1 MRKILSQLGPGL
13 LFASMS
19 IGTSHLVLSTKAGA
33 QYGWIMIFPILL
45 ANVLK
50 YPFFEFGIRYTHT
63 FKKSLLEGYADLG
76 KKYLWAYTLITI
88 VSALTLLAALYIVT
102 AGLLKQ
108 LFSWAHFTDTTVA
121 LFLFIGISGVLIIGR
136 YKALEGVV
144 KILLALLTVAL
155 IITTA
160 TVLFK
165 GPIESAPQ
173 FKSQSVWS
181 EVGLLFMI
189 GLMGWMPTAVE
200 ASSWV
205 SLWRLEKDKKNQK
218 DKNNSADNSLK
229 DTLAEFNLGYLLTA
243 ILAVFFLVIGWFTLY
258 GSGIEMSANASI
270 FAEQLIQM
278 FTIHIGDW
286 SYFFIALAAFATMF
300 STCMT
305 AHDAIARVG
314 LDTIKVLGNETTTKW
329 RYEYFII
336 LLAIINFMVIWL
348 AGGQMGALVALAT
361 FVSFVFAPAVGLLN
375 HKVVTQKNMPKDAM
389 APKWLIFLSYVGM
402 VFLSIFA
409 LYYCYEVLL

>member
-63 FKKSLLEGYADLG
+63 FKKSLLEGYADMG
-76 KKYLWAYTLITI
+76 KKYLWGYTLITI

-108 LFSWAHFTDTTVA
+108 LFPWLYFTDTVVA
-121 LFLFIGISGVLIIGR
+121 LCLFIGISTVLILGR
-136 YKALEGVV
+136 YKILEGIV

-155 IITTA
+155 IITTT

-165 GPIESAPQ
+165 GPIESVPH
-173 FKSQSVWS
+173 FTSQPIFS
-181 EVGLLFMI
+181 EIGLLFMI

-218 DKNNSADNSLK
+218 DKNTSVDNSLK
-229 DTLAEFNLGYLLTA
+229 DTLTEFNLGYLLTA

-258 GSGIEMSANASI
+258 GSGIEMSA
-270 FAEQLIQM
+270 
-278 FTIHIGDW
+278 
-286 SYFFIALAAFATMF
+286 
-300 STCMT
+300 ST
-305 AHDAIARVG
+305 HSNVHHPHG
-314 LDTIKVLGNETTTKW
+314 
-329 RYEYFII
+329 
-336 LLAIINFMVIWL
+336 
-348 AGGQMGALVALAT
+348 
-361 FVSFVFAPAVGLLN
+361 
-375 HKVVTQKNMPKDAM
+375 
-389 APKWLIFLSYVGM
+389 GM
-402 VFLSIFA
+402 VLFF
-409 LYYCYEVLL
+409 YCIGRFRHHV

>member
-33 QYGWIMIFPILL
+33 QYGWIMIFPIII

-50 YPFFEFGIRYTHT
+50 YPFFEFGVRYTHT
-63 FKKSLLEGYADLG
+63 FKKSLLEGYADMG
-76 KKYLWAYTLITI
+76 KKYLWGYTLITI
-88 VSALTLLAALYIVT
+88 VSAFTLLAALYIVT

-108 LFSWAHFTDTTVA
+108 LFPWLFLSDTVLA
-121 LFLFIGISGVLIIGR
+121 LYLFIGISTILILGR
-136 YKALEGVV
+136 YKALEGIV

-155 IITTA
+155 IITTT

-165 GPIESAPQ
+165 GPIEQLPNFSPQ
-173 FKSQSVWS
+173 PLFN
-181 EVGLLFMI
+181 EIGLLFMI

-205 SLWRLEKDKKNQK
+205 SLWRLEKDKKNQEE
-218 DKNNSADNSLK
+218 NYLTSESNLK
-229 DTLAEFNLGYLLTA
+229 DTLAEFNLGYVLTA
-243 ILAVFFLVIGWFTLY
+243 ILAVFFLIIGWFTLY
-258 GSGIEMSANASI
+258 GSGIEMSASASI

-278 FTIHIGDW
+278 FTIHMGDW

-305 AHDAIARVG
+305 AHDAIARVS
-314 LDTIKVLGNETTTKW
+314 LDTIKILGNSQSTKW

-336 LLAIINFMVIWL
+336 LLAVLNFLVIWW
-348 AGGQMGALVALAT
+348 AGGQMGTLVALAT

-375 HKVVTQKNMPKDAM
+375 HKVVTQKNMPKESK
-389 APKWLIFLSYVGM
+389 APKWLILLSYTGM
-402 VFLSIFA
+402 VFLSLFA
-409 LYYCYEVLL
+409 LYYSYVVLW

>member
-1 MRKILSQLGPGL
+1 
-13 LFASMS
+13 MS

-63 FKKSLLEGYADLG
+63 FKKSLLEGYADMG
-76 KKYLWAYTLITI
+76 KKYLWGYTLITI

-108 LFSWAHFTDTTVA
+108 LFPWLYFTDTVVA
-121 LFLFIGISGVLIIGR
+121 LCLFIGISTVLILGR
-136 YKALEGVV
+136 YKILEGIV

-155 IITTA
+155 IITTT

-165 GPIESAPQ
+165 GPIESVPH
-173 FKSQSVWS
+173 FTSQPIFS
-181 EVGLLFMI
+181 EIGLLFMI

-218 DKNNSADNSLK
+218 DKNTSVDNSLK
-229 DTLAEFNLGYLLTA
+229 DTLTEFNLGYLLTA

-258 GSGIEMSANASI
+258 GSGIEMSASTSI

-278 FTIHIGDW
+278 FTIHMGEW

-314 LDTIKVLGNETTTKW
+314 LETIKVLGNKKTTKW

-336 LLAIINFMVIWL
+336 LLAILNFMVIWW
-348 AGGQMGALVALAT
+348 AGGQMGTLVALAT

-375 HKVVTQKNMPKDAM
+375 HKVVTQKNMPKESKV
-389 APKWLIFLSYVGM
+389 PKWLIILSYTGMIFLS
-402 VFLSIFA
+402 LFA
-409 LYYCYEVLL
+409 LYYCSVVLF

>member
-121 LFLFIGISGVLIIGR
+121 LLLFIGISGVLIIGR

-160 TVLFK
+160 TVLLK
-165 GPIESAPQ
+165 GPIENAPQ
-173 FKSQSVWS
+173 FTSQPIWS

-218 DKNNSADNSLK
+218 DKNTSTNNSLK

-243 ILAVFFLVIGWFTLY
+243 VLAIFFLVIGWFTLY
-258 GSGIEMSANASI
+258 GSGIEMSANASV

-314 LDTIKVLGNETTTKW
+314 LDTIKVLGNNKTTKW
-329 RYEYFII
+329 RYEHFII

-348 AGGQMGALVALAT
+348 AGGQMGSLVALAT

-389 APKWLIFLSYVGM
+389 APKWLILLSYVGM
-402 VFLSIFA
+402 VFLSLFA
-409 LYYCYEVLL
+409 LYYCYVVLL

>member
-1 MRKILSQLGPGL
+1 MRKFLSQLGPGL

-45 ANVLK
+45 ANLLK

-63 FKKSLLEGYADLG
+63 FKKSLLEGYYELG
-76 KKYLWAYTLITI
+76 KKYLWGYTFISI

-108 LFSWAHFTDTTVA
+108 LFPWLYFSDTLLA
-121 LFLFIGISGVLIIGR
+121 LCLFIGISSMLILGR
-136 YKALEGVV
+136 YKALEGIV
-144 KILLALLTVAL
+144 KVLLALLTLAL
-155 IITTA
+155 IITTT

-165 GPIESAPQ
+165 GPIDQ
-173 FKSQSVWS
+173 IQSFS
-181 EVGLLFMI
+181 PKPITDEIGLLFMI

-205 SLWRLEKDKKNQK
+205 SLWRLEKDKKNSV
-218 DKNNSADNSLK
+218 NHSLK
-229 DTLAEFNLGYLLTA
+229 ATLSEFNLGYVLTG
-243 ILAVFFLVIGWFTLY
+243 ILAVFFLIIGWFTLY
-258 GSGIEMSANASI
+258 GSGIEMSPSASS
-270 FAEQLIQM
+270 FAEQLINM
-278 FTIHIGDW
+278 FTTHIGDW
-286 SYFFIALAAFATMF
+286 SYPFIALAAFATMF

-314 LDTIKVLGNETTTKW
+314 LDTIKILNAKNKTPFIW
-329 RYEYFII
+329 RYEYLIV
-336 LLAIINFMVIWL
+336 LLAVLNFCVIWL
-348 AGGQMGALVALAT
+348 AGGHMGTLVAIAT

-375 HKVVTQKNMPKDAM
+375 HKMITRKDMPASAK
-389 APKWLIFLSYVGM
+389 APKWLLGLSFAGMIFLS
-402 VFLSIFA
+402 LFA
-409 LYYCYEVLL
+409 AYYCYVLLL

>member
-1 MRKILSQLGPGL
+1 MRKIISQLGPGL

-121 LFLFIGISGVLIIGR
+121 LLLFIGISGVLIIGR

-160 TVLFK
+160 TVLLK
-165 GPIESAPQ
+165 GPIENAPQ
-173 FKSQSVWS
+173 FTSQPIWS

-218 DKNNSADNSLK
+218 DKNTSTNNSLK

-243 ILAVFFLVIGWFTLY
+243 VLAIFFLVIGWFTLY
-258 GSGIEMSANASI
+258 GSGIEMSANASV

-314 LDTIKVLGNETTTKW
+314 LDTIKVLGNNKTTKW
-329 RYEYFII
+329 RYEHFII

-348 AGGQMGALVALAT
+348 AGGQMGSLVALAT

-389 APKWLIFLSYVGM
+389 APKWLILLSYVGM
-402 VFLSIFA
+402 VFLSLFA
-409 LYYCYEVLL
+409 LYYCYVVLL

>member
-1 MRKILSQLGPGL
+1 M
-13 LFASMS
+13 
-19 IGTSHLVLSTKAGA
+19 
-33 QYGWIMIFPILL
+33 
-45 ANVLK
+45 
-50 YPFFEFGIRYTHT
+50 
-63 FKKSLLEGYADLG
+63 
-76 KKYLWAYTLITI
+76 
-88 VSALTLLAALYIVT
+88 YIVT

-173 FKSQSVWS
+173 FTSQPIWS

-218 DKNNSADNSLK
+218 DKNTSTDNSLK

-243 ILAVFFLVIGWFTLY
+243 ILAVFFLIIGWFTLY
-258 GSGIEMSANASI
+258 GSGIEMSASASI

-278 FTIHIGDW
+278 FTIHMGDW

-314 LDTIKVLGNETTTKW
+314 LDTIKVLGNNKTTKW
-329 RYEYFII
+329 RYEHFII

-348 AGGQMGALVALAT
+348 AGGQMGSLVALAT

-389 APKWLIFLSYVGM
+389 APKWLILLSYVGM
-402 VFLSIFA
+402 VFLSLFA
-409 LYYCYEVLL
+409 LYYCYVVLL